1 MRSALAQQPEAGAV
15 LAEALVNA
23 GRELGLSQV
32 ELGRVVGKDRSA
44 ISRGRIDPAGK
55 AGELALLLI
64 RLYRSLYVLVGGD
77 TGAMRHWLRTE
88 NLHTGGVPA
97 RQIATAQGLVEV
109 VAYLDA
115 LRGRS

>member
-1 MRSALAQQPEAGAV
+1 MRSATAERPEAAAV
-15 LAEALVNA
+15 LGEALANA
-23 GRELGLSQV
+23 GRELGLSQA

-44 ISRGRIDPAGK
+44 ISRGRIDPDSK
-55 AGELALLLI
+55 AGELALLLV

-77 TGAMRHWLRTE
+77 AAAMRHWLRTE

-97 RQIATAQGLVEV
+97 RQVTTAQGLVEV

-115 LRGRS
+115 LRGRA